1 MHLFWYKFLDWCKER
16 WELLVGFFLGI
27 FALLAIFKGGSSKK
41 LLKSKNETSDK
52 ILEAEKTAREKIQK
66 EYEKNIDTF
75 LENNKEIEEEAKQK
89 LISLEGE
96 KRERVK
102 ELLNSDDP
110 NSAISDALSNLL
122 K

>member
-1 MHLFWYKFLDWCKER
+1 MSIVWYKLLEWCKKR

-41 LLKSKNETSDK
+41 LLKKKNESSDK
-52 ILEAEKTAREKIQK
+52 ILEAEKTAREKMQK

-75 LENNKEIEEEAKQK
+75 LENNKDIEEEAKQK

-96 KRERVK
+96 KRERVN
-102 ELLNSDDP
+102 ELLSSDNP
-110 NSAISDALSNLL
+110 NAAISDALSNLL